1 MTSTLED
8 TIYQPRAIIMAVF
21 GYTNKV
27 PEKELQEN
35 TLTLLL
41 QEMTRPPDK
50 VLLTSEGNSSIYI
63 QDWAES
69 LGIKT
74 QTFHADWTRNGKG
87 AQIIREDR
95 MYKDCTHALIFLSQ
109 RSDRLEKFAERMA
122 RKGKIVFTSSYNQ
135 TLTQFEMSNCEHS
148 RPASKPAHKSDKGI
162 VQMWQKYQRKED
174 C

>member
-21 GYTNKV
+21 CYTNKV

-95 MYKDCTHALIFLSQ
+95 MYKECTHALIFLSQ

-162 VQMWQKYQRKED
+162 MQMWQKYQRKEE

>member
-1 MTSTLED
+1 MLED
-8 TIYQPRAIIMAVF
+8 TIYQPRVIIMAVF

-27 PEKELQEN
+27 SEKDIQEN

-74 QTFHADWTRNGKG
+74 QTFHADWTRNGKM
-87 AQIIREDR
+87 AHIIREDR
-95 MYKDCTHALIFLSQ
+95 MYKECTHALVFLSQ
-109 RSDRLEKFAERMA
+109 RSDRLEKLAERMA
-122 RKGKIVFTSSYNQ
+122 RKGKIVFTSSSNQ
-135 TLTQFEMSNCEHS
+135 ILTQFEMSNCEHS

-162 VQMWQKYQRKED
+162 VQMWQKYQRKEE

>member
-95 MYKDCTHALIFLSQ
+95 MYKECTHALIFLSQ

-162 VQMWQKYQRKED
+162 MQMWQKYQRKEE

>member
-95 MYKDCTHALIFLSQ
+95 MYKECTHALIFLSQ

-162 VQMWQKYQRKED
+162 VQMWQKYQRKEE